1 MIVLLLAAL
10 VSGCALPSLDGR
22 SASRALSPEES
33 RATALGRALRPEAL
47 RHPGLTGVSPLPD
60 AHDAFASRVLLSM
73 AAEKTL
79 DVQYYIWHD
88 DVTGMLLLRALY
100 QAAERGVRVR
110 LLLDDNGTAGL
121 DDDLAALAT
130 HPNIEIRLFNPF
142 VVRQPKWLGYAYDF
156 SRLNRRMHNKAFIAD
171 NQALIAGGR
180 NVGDEYFGASDG
192 MLFNDLD
199 VLLVGEVV
207 DSASRD
213 FDRYWGSRSAYPVAR
228 ILAAPPENALA
239 GFVAKAEAL
248 KASPAAEDYQRVIA
262 ASRFVTGLME
272 GTLELEWVPV
282 EMVSDDPAKG
292 LDEAEPE
299 GLLIHQ
305 MEAALGAPG
314 ESLLLVSPYFVPTA
328 DGTDA
333 FRALRRQGVTVKVL
347 TNSLA
352 ATDVAAVHAGY
363 QKRRKALLK
372 AGVELYELRRLSPS
386 KRNESAGPFGSSGSS
401 LHAKTFAVDGERVF
415 VGSFNFDPRSANLN
429 TELGFLIHSEALA
442 SRIDA
447 AFETVIP
454 ANAYAVKRDDDGDLY
469 WLEPDQGGTVR
480 HEREPAT
487 SVWRRGWVRFVSWLP
502 VEWLL

>member
-228 ILAAPPENALA
+228 ILAAP
-239 GFVAKAEAL
+239 
-248 KASPAAEDYQRVIA
+248 
-262 ASRFVTGLME
+262 
-272 GTLELEWVPV
+272 
-282 EMVSDDPAKG
+282 
-292 LDEAEPE
+292 
-299 GLLIHQ
+299 
-305 MEAALGAPG
+305 
-314 ESLLLVSPYFVPTA
+314 
-328 DGTDA
+328 
-333 FRALRRQGVTVKVL
+333 RRM
-347 TNSLA
+347 
-352 ATDVAAVHAGY
+352 
-363 QKRRKALLK
+363 
-372 AGVELYELRRLSPS
+372 PW
-386 KRNESAGPFGSSGSS
+386 P
-401 LHAKTFAVDGERVF
+401 
-415 VGSFNFDPRSANLN
+415 
-429 TELGFLIHSEALA
+429 
-442 SRIDA
+442 
-447 AFETVIP
+447 
-454 ANAYAVKRDDDGDLY
+454 
-469 WLEPDQGGTVR
+469 
-480 HEREPAT
+480 
-487 SVWRRGWVRFVSWLP
+487 VSWPRRRRSRPLRQRKTTSA
-502 VEWLL
+502 